1 VSPLVLILVLV
12 VVLALLWGSWGG
24 RGPYPERYHY
34 GTPWV
39 FIILVIA
46 LVLWLACGVP
56 LNVVCLYVAL
66 FFAILLMLG
75 VPSPNLSL
83 LGACLTFVILSWLVG
98 TGGDLHLAPMHLFN
112 RQG

>member
-1 VSPLVLILVLV
+1 MSPLVLILLVV
-12 VVLALLWGSWGG
+12 VVLALLYGSWGG

-46 LVLWLACGVP
+46 LLLYLVGGLP
-56 LNVVCLYVAL
+56 LNLVCLYVAL
-66 FFAILLMLG
+66 IFAIMLMVG

-98 TGGDLHLAPMHLFN
+98 SGGEWHGESMRLFH
-112 RQG
+112 R